1 MIVYEFNG
9 KNHIY
14 EPDFL
19 IKGKLIEIKGDQFFK
34 DDGTMQN
41 PWDHSQDAL
50 YEAKHQCMLRNMVEI
65 WKSNDYKK
73 YLMYIKSTY
82 GKDYLR
88 QFKKH

>member
-1 MIVYEFNG
+1 
-9 KNHIY
+9 
-14 EPDFL
+14 
-19 IKGKLIEIKGDQFFK
+19 
-34 DDGTMQN
+34 MQN

-88 QFKKH
+88 QFKNH